1 MAIYRLN
8 RKEWDK
14 GFRSL
19 PLPSSKIESSA
30 PINKKRKAVD
40 DDNDDNMEVS
50 EEEQGLKSKAEPK
63 RKTLKNSQE
72 VADGVSTLDY

>member
-1 MAIYRLN
+1 MV
-8 RKEWDK
+8 
-14 GFRSL
+14 RSKRERNGTSY
-19 PLPSSKIESSA
+19 P
-30 PINKKRKAVD
+30 NKQKRKAED

-50 EEEQGLKSKAEPK
+50 EEEQSLKSKAEPK